1 MCILYSILHVHC
13 ILYCI
18 LYCIVCSMLYSCKY
32 LSRFPPNFMVFPANQ
47 SLKHTHHPGHL
58 FEEDF
63 VLHQSFLGA
72 VVERSL
78 RARGHP
84 YHQHVYPFQVISGFG
99 NSEQGGGTRGGQS
112 DAAANYE
119 MPGDWHDTVA
129 GTGIVRRNY
138 GEIW

>member
-1 MCILYSILHVHC
+1 
-13 ILYCI
+13 
-18 LYCIVCSMLYSCKY
+18 MLYSYVFVKVSTQ
-32 LSRFPPNFMVFPANQ
+32 LHGFPGKPEPET
-47 SLKHTHHPGHL
+47 HTHTQHPGHF

-78 RARGHP
+78 SARGHP

-99 NSEQGGGTRGGQS
+99 NSEQGGRTRGGQS
-112 DAAANYE
+112 DGAANYE
-119 MPGDWHDTVA
+119 MPGDWHDTIA
-129 GTGIVRRNY
+129 GTGVVRRNY